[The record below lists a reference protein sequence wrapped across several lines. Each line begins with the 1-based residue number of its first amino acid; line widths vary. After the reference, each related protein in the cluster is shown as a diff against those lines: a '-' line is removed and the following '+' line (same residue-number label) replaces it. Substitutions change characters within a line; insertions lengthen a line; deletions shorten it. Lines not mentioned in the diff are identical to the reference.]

1 MMAYRTDKRDRF
13 RRRLPSFAIL
23 IVLLLSLF
31 TIGSSEGSPAG
42 ADSAIEEEEGES
54 GIYRVAVVMVID
66 VSGSMDS
73 YWQDGIKMDSAC
85 AAAIELLDI
94 LEMEDGLPDRSY
106 QAALVEFDTYASVA
120 QPLTDDFDLL
130 RQKVGEMGPLYE
142 TNIGDGLEKAYDQ
155 LENAHFNRG
164 YLVLLSDG
172 MANCGRSPGEIMDWL
187 QQDAALGAG
196 AENLPQ
202 ASLYGFDYGEYDED
216 DRSDTRERA
225 RLGESFLREAEYNA
239 TAFLEPEVNSEQSID
254 AALRRIGNDR
264 VFNFNG
270 HANSR
275 VLVFLSEGLY
285 GDIGKDRFR
294 PEDLED
300 RNLSPMKLAILGGC
314 HTALEEGNENN
325 ICQAFISQGA
335 SAAIGNQSY
344 SNDVVAI
351 PFLESFWGFALKEG
365 LSVRESFNH
374 AMLYCKDEG
383 LYRDYFKSRNIK
395 GKKEIHCYT
404 VAEPK
409 LYQHDSVAE
418 EIYLVEQEQDG
429 DDQDQDRTVPV
440 YTVGFGD
447 PGDLDEELLKDIAAV
462 TGGKYFYG
470 TGAFALSNIFLT
482 AQSQGTGEIVGEFT
496 GDIRQDEAVQAG
508 AFSLDRGESE
518 LRVNLNWPGSHVDLR
533 LCDPSGKIVDG
544 DYRGLKIWRTE
555 RPAYVV
561 LEKPYPGEWTVEL
574 YGQEIPE
581 EVSQYF
587 VVASTGER
595 LPYSRGNTLE
605 FFMIL
610 SALTLLALLI
620 APRISQSPGAGRG
633 GNR

>member
-42 ADSAIEEEEGES
+42 ADSAIEEEEGEP

-94 LEMEDGLPDRSY
+94 LETEDGLPDRSY
-106 QAALVEFDTYASVA
+106 QAALVEFDTYASVV

-172 MANCGRSPGEIMDWL
+172 MANCGRSAREIMDWL

-202 ASLYGFDYGEYDED
+202 ASLYGFDYGEYDVN
-216 DRSDTRERA
+216 TRGWAEMGGR
-225 RLGESFLREAEYNA
+225 FLSEAGYNA
-239 TAFLEPEVNSEQSID
+239 TTFLEPEYNNENTKDI
-254 AALRRIGNDR
+254 ALRRMENDT

-270 HANSR
+270 HGSKMLLNFIKKGWFR
-275 VLVFLSEGLY
+275 NDNLKIKQLEG
-285 GDIGKDRFR
+285 K
-294 PEDLED
+294 
-300 RNLSPMKLAILGGC
+300 NLSRMKLAILAGC
-314 HTALEEGNENN
+314 KTALEKGNENN

-335 SAAIGNQSY
+335 SAAIGNKGY
-344 SNDVVAI
+344 SNESAML
-351 PFLESFWGFALKEG
+351 PFLEYFWDFALKEG
-365 LSVRESFNH
+365 LSVRKSFNH
-374 AMLYCKDEG
+374 AVLYCHVMEYLNDG
-383 LYRDYFKSRNIK
+383 LYREYAAYRNPKKKRGIYF
-395 GKKEIHCYT
+395 YT
-404 VAEPK
+404 AEEPK
-409 LYQHDSVAE
+409 LYQHDSVAG

-447 PGDLDEELLKDIAAV
+447 PGDLDEELLKDIAAA

-605 FFMIL
+605 FFMVL

-620 APRISQSPGAGRG
+620 APRISQSPGAGGG